1 MASLQNRISVRVV
14 IAAAVFSTLAALFGY
29 TAAYRDAIRAGEA
42 TLQGL
47 VGAIE
52 NTAAIGAY
60 ASDAVLVEEVANGLI
75 TNDLVGGVEVRF
87 ADETVVDLGTASGQS
102 YSDWFGGNVVVE
114 HDLKSPFANAE
125 VIGKILVHADMGQ
138 LSRQAGTQALLLAGL
153 MALQVVLV
161 AGVLGFVVNR
171 IVGVPMARIAAQL
184 AVLVPGRGLAISKPA
199 GHEKDEI
206 GILVDTTNRLLGDSE
221 KALRR
226 ESELLASKA
235 AMEAQY
241 RKIFNTSSAGIFMLD
256 EAGRLIDC
264 NPTTLE
270 IINQP
275 LEVIR
280 HCSGRQLLRLVL
292 AHPAQTIRTI
302 RTALAEKASYSAD
315 IEVRINET
323 QTRWVHCL
331 LSEHQGSRAQERIV
345 EGVMYDVTE
354 RRQNEAKSRH
364 MAMHDQ
370 LTGLLNRAALHSEM
384 THYLR
389 AQRNAR
395 RVRYTLL
402 YIDLDG
408 FKPVNDTH
416 GHHAGDVLL
425 IECAQRMLRC
435 VRETDLVFRLGGDEF
450 MIILL
455 GISIQEH
462 AVAVTTQKL
471 LSSINEPY
479 VVGPDLQVSIS
490 ASIGLA
496 SVPEHGEHIDA
507 AMVAADS
514 AMYYI
519 KKLGKSGMVVAYPR
533 EGDTPGAGK
542 STSASAT
549 ALGNPINSA
558 SSTTTPPGPKNGIPA
573 QS

>member
-1 MASLQNRISVRVV
+1 
-14 IAAAVFSTLAALFGY
+14 
-29 TAAYRDAIRAGEA
+29 
-42 TLQGL
+42 
-47 VGAIE
+47 
-52 NTAAIGAY
+52 
-60 ASDAVLVEEVANGLI
+60 
-75 TNDLVGGVEVRF
+75 
-87 ADETVVDLGTASGQS
+87 
-102 YSDWFGGNVVVE
+102 
-114 HDLKSPFANAE
+114 
-125 VIGKILVHADMGQ
+125 
-138 LSRQAGTQALLLAGL
+138 
-153 MALQVVLV
+153 
-161 AGVLGFVVNR
+161 
-171 IVGVPMARIAAQL
+171 MARIAAQL

-384 THYLR
+384 THYLQ

-402 YIDLDG
+402 YIDLD
-408 FKPVNDTH
+408 

-533 EGDTPGAGK
+533 ESDTPGAGK

-549 ALGNPINSA
+549 ASDNPVNS
-558 SSTTTPPGPKNGIPA
+558 SSTTATAPSSKNGIPA